1 MLMMARYDYDS
12 DDGQHD
18 SAPYLSDIAIQWH
31 LTTSRIWK
39 HSVAGCP
46 WHCNDGNGDN
56 DVANY
61 ERSCA
66 AAAVDND
73 GDDEDGMQ

>member
-1 MLMMARYDYDS
+1 MAPNNFTYMETFGRWVPLD
-12 DDGQHD
+12 
-18 SAPYLSDIAIQWH
+18 
-31 LTTSRIWK
+31 
-39 HSVAGCP
+39 
-46 WHCNDGNGDN
+46 CNDGNGDN